1 MEATEERSSTCQCGV
16 GGGGRG
22 HTLPQKEEV
31 LVLSPPTPHICPERV
46 LLLLSTEKVCKTK
59 AKTQILGGG
68 GLRCR
73 GIPQSPSEA
82 GEGQAMGGRVG
93 RVGGRRVHPSS
104 PQTRQGSR
112 LSVERAMAPP
122 PADARILPSAAQG
135 QPGEGPSLSCAS
147 SDSPNL
153 IKGDTPFT
161 QAN

>member
-1 MEATEERSSTCQCGV
+1 MEATEEHRSTCQWRGKGATPSPRRRKFWFFPHPLRTFVQRRCFFYYPPRKSARQKPKHKYL
-16 GGGGRG
+16 GR
-22 HTLPQKEEV
+22 
-31 LVLSPPTPHICPERV
+31 
-46 LLLLSTEKVCKTK
+46 
-59 AKTQILGGG
+59 G